1 MPVDLVF
8 HKEINEKSNLVIL
21 VINLNAML
29 KKEGKVKKNATLN
42 V

>member
-1 MPVDLVF
+1 MLVDLLF
-8 HKEINEKSNLVIL
+8 HKEINEKSNKAVH
-21 VINLNAML
+21 LNAML

>member
-8 HKEINEKSNLVIL
+8 HKEINEKSNS